1 MRTTRADWA
10 NSCPW
15 GGIVGKP
22 TVLEDAA
29 ALAAKVAALEARVV
43 ELAGTLTSVVQ
54 VGLQAETFDV
64 QWTIGRLEPLQA
76 ISDVFSR
83 PGLTRSIPMV
93 AVAKADNLWLTLYAS
108 SFQDGTFRLV
118 AQNTGPYWIEP
129 GTITVAVTYFIN
141 A

>member
-22 TVLEDAA
+22 TGLEDAA
-29 ALAAKVAALEARVV
+29 AIAARVAALEAKVA
-43 ELAGTLTSVVQ
+43 ELAGTLSSVVQ
-54 VGLQAETFDV
+54 VGLQAETFEVD
-64 QWTIGRLEPLQA
+64 WTIGRLEPLQA
-76 ISDVFSR
+76 VSDVFSR
-83 PGLTRSIPMV
+83 PGIERGTPMV
-93 AVAKADNLWLTLYAS
+93 AFAKADNIWLTVYAS
-108 SFQDGTFRLV
+108 AFQDGTFRMV

-129 GTITVAVTYFIN
+129 GTIKVAVTYFIN